1 MVGVDSV
8 ASAVDITDGVVQ
20 SAVTDEPFANAVSA
34 MVSGTTRALTDAHQ
48 TAAVSNIDT
57 AHDTMVVLSYVVP
70 ETEAGWRVYVLY
82 KIYLAKT
89 KCI

>member
-20 SAVTDEPFANAVSA
+20 SAVTEEPFANAVSA
-34 MVSGTTRALTDAHQ
+34 MVSGTARALADAHQ

-57 AHDTMVVLSYVVP
+57 AHDTMVVISYVVP
-70 ETEAGWRVYVLY
+70 ETEVRWRIYVLY
-82 KIYLAKT
+82 KIYWPKT